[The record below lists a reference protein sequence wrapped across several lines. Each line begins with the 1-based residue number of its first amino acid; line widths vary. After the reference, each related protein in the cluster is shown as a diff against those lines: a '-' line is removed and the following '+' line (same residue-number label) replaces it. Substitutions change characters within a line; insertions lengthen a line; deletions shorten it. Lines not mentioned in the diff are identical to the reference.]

1 METSSVIM
9 GAILGILI
17 ATLLNAFI
25 LWIVGKLGLGIEIDG
40 FGAAFVGAFV
50 AAVLGFGLEY
60 ITRSWSGSFWG
71 DNAGTFLHV
80 IGTAFVLLL
89 TGSLV
94 SGMRTKGFFGAIIAA
109 IAIGL
114 TYWFLVKLLM

>member
-40 FGAAFVGAFV
+40 FVPP
-50 AAVLGFGLEY
+50 L
-60 ITRSWSGSFWG
+60 
-71 DNAGTFLHV
+71 
-80 IGTAFVLLL
+80 
-89 TGSLV
+89 
-94 SGMRTKGFFGAIIAA
+94 
-109 IAIGL
+109 
-114 TYWFLVKLLM
+114 

>member
-1 METSSVIM
+1 
-9 GAILGILI
+9 
-17 ATLLNAFI
+17 
-25 LWIVGKLGLGIEIDG
+25 
-40 FGAAFVGAFV
+40 
-50 AAVLGFGLEY
+50 LEY

-71 DNAGTFLHV
+71 DKAGTFLHV